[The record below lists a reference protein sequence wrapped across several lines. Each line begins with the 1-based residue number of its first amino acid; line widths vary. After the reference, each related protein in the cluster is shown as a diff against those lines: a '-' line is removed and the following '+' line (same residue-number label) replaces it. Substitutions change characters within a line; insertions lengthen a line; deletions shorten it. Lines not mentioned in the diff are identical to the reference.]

1 MAVNEQDFLV
11 YSSQFVTRV
20 VEATAYKS
28 SHYALAELVD
38 NSIQS
43 SLEKSTN
50 SCEVEIVVIQKDNKI
65 YKILVLD
72 NAGGMDPLT
81 LRKSLVFGQG
91 SKLEETKDNRIGF
104 GKSSKY
110 GAGLKQSSI
119 SQCIYTEI
127 YSWQKNKIFK
137 SYIDSDRLNSGE
149 IKIVPEPEESK
160 IPPDYLKLFNQKI
173 SSSGTL
179 VIWNDMK
186 KAITWKTGQGLLRN
200 AEKEMGRIYRHS
212 INSKKVKIRMACYNQ
227 LTEGNYK
234 IDREFQVRA
243 NDPLFLMDNTI
254 IKDHYKKSNG
264 FDLYR
269 EEEFSVPEKETKVT
283 VKFSVSSPDFHIEG
297 SGSGPINALAGQN
310 NGVSIVRNGREIE
323 LRKNEWNPNDTRE
336 RWVGIE
342 VSFDGEVDDTFGVD
356 AKKQSA
362 PTLVEKDIGDLAR
375 EQNMSEI
382 EYMNYISENHSDENV
397 IILISSFITKTWNK
411 LTTQIRAERGKSNK
425 KAPQP
430 DSAEVEGSKILEGR
444 KEKTKTDKVY
454 LETQKEDLKEF
465 IKEKAI
471 LTGEVSTEEE
481 GEIFA
486 QEYVKRGTRFLFT
499 FEPLP
504 GQFLF
509 DIRHEKG
516 IYNIIINKNHPAH
529 PNFINLLSRID
540 KITPDS
546 EPSTEKGL
554 KLLLESWAIME
565 DEATEKTETEL
576 QDIRYKWGSLANDF
590 FQKKN

>member
-1 MAVNEQDFLV
+1 MAINDQDFLV
-11 YSSQFVTRV
+11 YSSQYVTKV

-43 SLEKSTN
+43 SLENN
-50 SCEVEIVVIQKDNKI
+50 SKICEVEIAVIQKENKI
-65 YKILVLD
+65 DKVLILD

-91 SKLEETKDNRIGF
+91 SKLEETKKNRIGF

-119 SQCIYTEI
+119 SQCILTEI
-127 YSWQKNKIFK
+127 YSWQKKDVYK
-137 SYIDSDRLNSGE
+137 SFIDSDRLNSGE
-149 IKIVPEPEESK
+149 IKIVPEPQKDELPQK
-160 IPPDYLKLFNQKI
+160 YLKLFKQKI

-179 VIWNDMK
+179 IVWNKMK

-200 AEKEMGRIYRHS
+200 AEREMGRIYRHS
-212 INSKKVKIRMACYNQ
+212 INSGKVQIRMACYDV

-234 IDREFQVRA
+234 LEREFNVRS
-243 NDPLFLMDNTI
+243 NDPLFLMKNAI
-254 IKDHYKKSNG
+254 IEDYYKKTPG
-264 FDLYR
+264 FELFR
-269 EEEFSVPEKETKVT
+269 EESFSVPNKETKIN
-283 VKFSVSSPDFHIEG
+283 VKLSVSSSDFHIEG
-297 SGSGPINALAGQN
+297 KGSGPINALAGQN

-342 VSFDGEVDDTFGVD
+342 ISFDAEMDDILGVD

-362 PTLVEKDIGDLAR
+362 PNLVEKDIDDLSK
-375 EQNMSEI
+375 EMNMSET
-382 EYMNYISENHSDENV
+382 EFDNYISENLSDENV
-397 IILISSFITKTWNK
+397 IIQISTFISKNWNL
-411 LTTQIRAERGKSNK
+411 LTNQIRIERGKNTG
-425 KAPQP
+425 KAPEA
-430 DSAEVEGSKILEGR
+430 DSAEVEGSKILENR
-444 KEKTKTDKVY
+444 KEKTKTDQIY
-454 LETQKEDLKEF
+454 LETKKTELEEI
-465 IKEKAI
+465 IKQKAI
-471 LTGEVSTEEE
+471 SSGEVASEEE
-481 GEIFA
+481 GKKFA

-499 FEPLP
+499 FESLP

-509 DIRHEKG
+509 DIKHEKG
-516 IYNIIINKNHPAH
+516 IYNIVINKNHPAH

-565 DEATEKTETEL
+565 DEASEKTESEL

-590 FQKKN
+590 FKKTN

>member
-269 EEEFSVPEKETKVT
+269 EEEFSVPGKETKVT

>member
-1 MAVNEQDFLV
+1 MAIDEQEFLV
-11 YSSQFVTRV
+11 YSSQYVTKV

-43 SLEKSTN
+43 SLENN
-50 SCEVEIVVIQKDNKI
+50 SKICEVEIVVLQKDNKI
-65 YKILVLD
+65 DKVLILD

-91 SKLEETKDNRIGF
+91 SKLEETKKNRIGF

-119 SQCIYTEI
+119 SQCILTEI
-127 YSWQKNKIFK
+127 YSWQKKNIYK
-137 SYIDSDRLNSGE
+137 SFIDSDRLNSGE
-149 IKIVPEPEESK
+149 IKVVPEPQKDNLPEK
-160 IPPDYLKLFNQKI
+160 YLKLFKQKI

-179 VIWNDMK
+179 IIWNKMK

-200 AEKEMGRIYRHS
+200 AEREMGRIYRHS
-212 INSKKVKIRMACYNQ
+212 IDSGKVKIRMACYDV

-234 IDREFQVRA
+234 LEREFNVRA
-243 NDPLFLMDNTI
+243 NDPLFLMKNAI
-254 IKDHYKKSNG
+254 ISDYYKKSSG
-264 FDLYR
+264 FHLFR
-269 EEEFSVPEKETKVT
+269 EENFSVPNKETKIN
-283 VKFSVSSPDFHIEG
+283 VKLSVSSPDFHIEG
-297 SGSGPINALAGQN
+297 KGSGPINALAGQN

-342 VSFDGEVDDTFGVD
+342 ISFDAEMDDILGVD

-362 PTLVEKDIGDLAR
+362 PNLVEKDIDDLSK
-375 EQNMSEI
+375 EMNMSET
-382 EYMNYISENHSDENV
+382 EFDNYISENLSDENV
-397 IILISSFITKTWNK
+397 IIQISTFITKNWNL
-411 LTTQIRAERGKSNK
+411 LTNQIRIERGKNSG
-425 KAPQP
+425 KAPAT
-430 DSAEVEGSKILEGR
+430 DSAEVEGSKILENR
-444 KEKTKTDKVY
+444 KEKTKTDQVY
-454 LETQKEDLKEF
+454 LETKKTELEEF
-465 IKEKAI
+465 IKQKAI
-471 LTGEVSTEEE
+471 SSGEVSNEEE
-481 GEIFA
+481 GKKYA

-499 FEPLP
+499 FETLP

-509 DIRHEKG
+509 DIRYEKG
-516 IYNIIINKNHPAH
+516 IYNIVINKNHPAH
-529 PNFINLLSRID
+529 PNFINLLSRVD
-540 KITPDS
+540 KITPES

-565 DEATEKTETEL
+565 DEATEKTEAEL

-590 FQKKN
+590 FKKN

>member
-269 EEEFSVPEKETKVT
+269 EEKFSVPEKETKVT

-516 IYNIIINKNHPAH
+516 IYNIIINKNLPAH

>member
-1 MAVNEQDFLV
+1 MAVNDQDFLV

-43 SLEKSTN
+43 SLEKDTK

-65 YKILVLD
+65 YKIIVLD

-91 SKLEETKDNRIGF
+91 SKLEETRENRVGF

-119 SQCIYTEI
+119 SQCVYTEI

-149 IKIVPEPEESK
+149 IKIVPEPVESK
-160 IPPDYLKLFNQKI
+160 IPENYLKLFNQKI

-186 KAITWKTGQGLLRN
+186 KAITWKTGQGVLRN

-212 INSKKVKIRMACYNQ
+212 ISTKKVKIRMACFNQ

-234 IDREFQVRA
+234 IDREFEVRA
-243 NDPLFLMDNTI
+243 NDPLFLMEDSI
-254 IKDHYKKSNG
+254 IEDHYKKSPG

-269 EEEFSVPEKETKVT
+269 EEKFSVPNKESKVT

-297 SGSGPINALAGQN
+297 TGSGPINALAGQN

-342 VSFDGEVDDTFGVD
+342 VSFDAEMDDIFGVD

-362 PTLVEKDIGDLAR
+362 PTLVEKDIGDLAK

-382 EYMNYISENHSDENV
+382 EYINYVSENHSDENV
-397 IILISSFITKTWNK
+397 IIQISSFIAKTWSK
-411 LTTQIRAERGKSNK
+411 LTKQIRSDREKSK
-425 KAPQP
+425 GKAPLP

-444 KEKTKTDKVY
+444 KEKTKTDKIY
-454 LETQKEDLKEF
+454 LETQKEDLKKF

-471 LTGEVSTEEE
+471 NSGEVSTEEE

-499 FEPLP
+499 FEALP

-565 DEATEKTETEL
+565 DEATEKTESEL

-590 FQKKN
+590 FSSKN